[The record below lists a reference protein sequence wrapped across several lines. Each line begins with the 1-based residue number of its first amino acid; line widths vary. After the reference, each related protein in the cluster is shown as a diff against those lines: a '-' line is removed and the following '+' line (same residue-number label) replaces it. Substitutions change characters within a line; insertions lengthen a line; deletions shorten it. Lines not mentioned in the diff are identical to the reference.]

1 MGIGGGG
8 VLMESESMCSKLLK
22 LLLLII
28 ILRGFPKRNET
39 ETMSEAGGEWGN
51 NPDGLRSRGR

>member
-1 MGIGGGG
+1 
-8 VLMESESMCSKLLK
+8 MESESMCSKLLK

-28 ILRGFPKRNET
+28 ILRGFPKRNDT

-51 NPDGLRSRGR
+51 NPDGLRSRGK

>member
-1 MGIGGGG
+1 
-8 VLMESESMCSKLLK
+8 MESESMCSKLLK

-39 ETMSEAGGEWGN
+39 ETMSEAEGEWGN

>member
-1 MGIGGGG
+1 
-8 VLMESESMCSKLLK
+8 MESESMCSKLLK

-39 ETMSEAGGEWGN
+39 ETMSEAEGERGN